1 MLIDMLISY
10 HTAESSQ
17 ARIKG
22 GIEATPAAGESG
34 RTRLEDVRPED
45 RLLQLLRRWFP
56 RCSEPDSTINPW
68 TTHDKNHMD
77 QSQIAPPDSRPEDQ
91 SRPPEEVIQELVEE
105 LECLLQS
112 GQRPEALERF
122 GGLHPV
128 DQGEVLDGLPREL
141 RRSFLDDLEASA
153 VADILEYLEPEE
165 SAELIGDREPAEL
178 AEVLD
183 LTDAD
188 VAVDLLQQIPEEKQQ
203 ETLEAM
209 TDPAEVTE
217 LLQYQDD
224 TAGGLMTSDYPVVTE
239 TTNTPNALD
248 QLRLLGPDA
257 ENINSVLVVDDQR
270 RLVGSLSV
278 TRLAL
283 ARPSALVG
291 DIMDRDINS
300 VSSETDQE
308 ECARV
313 LQRYNLNLLPVLD
326 SEGRL
331 TGVILSEDLVDVVAE
346 EATEDMFR
354 IASVGGERISGPL
367 TNSLRS
373 RLPWL
378 YINLATAFLAAAMV
392 SVFEETITRVIALAV
407 FLPVVA
413 SQGGIGGT
421 QTVTLVVRSMALGEV
436 PRRLGLRLLARELA
450 LGLIHG
456 VALGIVVGFVAYLWK
471 GNFTLGVVLGLA
483 MLGNMLVAGMFGA
496 GVPLLL
502 RHFRMDPAVSSA
514 VFVTTFTDVIGFV
527 LFLGLAA
534 IFVDHLV

>member
-1 MLIDMLISY
+1 LNCS
-10 HTAESSQ
+10 
-17 ARIKG
+17 
-22 GIEATPAAGESG
+22 
-34 RTRLEDVRPED
+34 RTR
-45 RLLQLLRRWFP
+45 
-56 RCSEPDSTINPW
+56 
-68 TTHDKNHMD
+68 
-77 QSQIAPPDSRPEDQ
+77 AEDQ
-91 SRPPEEVIQELVEE
+91 NRPPEELIQGLVQELQRL
-105 LECLLQS
+105 LES

-128 DQGEVLDGLPREL
+128 DQGEVLDGLPRDIQQSL
-141 RRSFLDDLEASA
+141 IADLDHSVL
-153 VADILEYLEPEE
+153 ADILEYLEPEE
-165 SAELIGDREPAEL
+165 SAELVGGREPADL
-178 AEVLD
+178 AQVLD
-183 LTDAD
+183 LTDVD
-188 VAVDLLQQIPEEKQQ
+188 VAVDLLQHISEDKQQ

-209 TDPAEVTE
+209 IDSAEVSE

-224 TAGGLMTSDYPVVTE
+224 TAGGLMTPDYPVVLE
-239 TTNTPNALD
+239 TTTTPNALD

-257 ENINSVLVVDDQR
+257 EDINSVLVVDTEH

-283 ARPSALVG
+283 ARANMVVG
-291 DIMDRDINS
+291 GIMDREINS
-300 VSSETDQE
+300 VVAATDQE

-313 LQRYNLNLLPVLD
+313 MQRYNLSLLPVVD
-326 SEGRL
+326 GEGRL
-331 TGVILSEDLVDVVAE
+331 AGVVLAEDLMDVVAE

-354 IASVGGERISGPL
+354 IASVGGERIAGPL
-367 TNSLRS
+367 TNSLRR

-378 YINLATAFLAAAMV
+378 YINLATAFLAAVMV
-392 SVFEETITRVIALAV
+392 SLFEDTIAKMVALAV

-471 GNFTLGVVLGLA
+471 GNFTLGLVLGLA

-502 RHFRMDPAVSSA
+502 RHLKMDPAVSSA

-534 IFVDHLV
+534 AFIDHLV

>member
-1 MLIDMLISY
+1 MSRSRFYPFVYLMEQSPI
-10 HTAESSQ
+10 
-17 ARIKG
+17 
-22 GIEATPAAGESG
+22 TPPE
-34 RTRLEDVRPED
+34 TR
-45 RLLQLLRRWFP
+45 
-56 RCSEPDSTINPW
+56 
-68 TTHDKNHMD
+68 
-77 QSQIAPPDSRPEDQ
+77 AEDQ
-91 SRPPEEVIQELVEE
+91 NRPPEELIQGLVQELQRL
-105 LECLLQS
+105 LES

-128 DQGEVLDGLPREL
+128 DQGEVLDGLPRDIQQSL
-141 RRSFLDDLEASA
+141 IADLDHSVL
-153 VADILEYLEPEE
+153 ADILEYLEPEE
-165 SAELIGDREPAEL
+165 SAELVGGREPADL
-178 AEVLD
+178 AQVLD

-188 VAVDLLQQIPEEKQQ
+188 VAVDLLQHISEDKQQ

-209 TDPAEVTE
+209 IDSAEVSE

-224 TAGGLMTSDYPVVTE
+224 TAGGLMTPDYPVVLE
-239 TTNTPNALD
+239 TTTTPNALD

-257 ENINSVLVVDDQR
+257 EDINSVLVVDTEH

-283 ARPSALVG
+283 ARANMVVG
-291 DIMDRDINS
+291 GIMDREINS
-300 VSSETDQE
+300 VVAATDQE

-313 LQRYNLNLLPVLD
+313 MQRYNLSLLPVVD
-326 SEGRL
+326 GEGRL
-331 TGVILSEDLVDVVAE
+331 AGVVLAEDLMDVVAE

-354 IASVGGERISGPL
+354 IASVGGERIAGPL
-367 TNSLRS
+367 TNSLRR

-378 YINLATAFLAAAMV
+378 YINLATAFLAAVMV
-392 SVFEETITRVIALAV
+392 SLFEDTITKVVALAV

-471 GNFTLGVVLGLA
+471 GNFTLGLVLGLA

-502 RHFRMDPAVSSA
+502 RHLKMDPAVSSA

-534 IFVDHLV
+534 AFIDHLV

>member
-1 MLIDMLISY
+1 MSRSRFYPFVYLM
-10 HTAESSQ
+10 E
-17 ARIKG
+17 
-22 GIEATPAAGESG
+22 
-34 RTRLEDVRPED
+34 
-45 RLLQLLRRWFP
+45 
-56 RCSEPDSTINPW
+56 
-68 TTHDKNHMD
+68 
-77 QSQIAPPDSRPEDQ
+77 QSQITPPETRAEDQ
-91 SRPPEEVIQELVEE
+91 NRPPEELIQGLVQELQRL
-105 LECLLQS
+105 LES
-112 GQRPEALERF
+112 GQRLEAFERF

-128 DQGEVLDGLPREL
+128 DQGEVLDGLPRDIQQSL
-141 RRSFLDDLEASA
+141 IADLDYSVL
-153 VADILEYLEPEE
+153 ADILEYLEPEE
-165 SAELIGDREPAEL
+165 SAELVGGREPADL
-178 AEVLD
+178 AQVLD

-188 VAVDLLQQIPEEKQQ
+188 VAVDLLQHISEDKQQ
-203 ETLEAM
+203 ETLKAM
-209 TDPAEVTE
+209 IDSAEVSE

-224 TAGGLMTSDYPVVTE
+224 TAGGLMTLDYPVVLE
-239 TTNTPNALD
+239 TTTTPNALD

-257 ENINSVLVVDDQR
+257 EDINSVLVMDTEH

-283 ARPSALVG
+283 ARANMVVG
-291 DIMDRDINS
+291 DIMDREINS
-300 VSSETDQE
+300 VVAATDQE
-308 ECARV
+308 ECVRV
-313 LQRYNLNLLPVLD
+313 MQRYNLSLLPVVD
-326 SEGRL
+326 GEGRL
-331 TGVILSEDLVDVVAE
+331 AGVVLAEDLMGVVAE

-354 IASVGGERISGPL
+354 IASVGGERIAGPL
-367 TNSLRS
+367 TNSLRR

-378 YINLATAFLAAAMV
+378 YINLATAFLAAVMV
-392 SVFEETITRVIALAV
+392 SLFEDTITKVVALAV

-471 GNFTLGVVLGLA
+471 GNFTLGLVLGLA

-502 RHFRMDPAVSSA
+502 RHLKMDPAVSSA

-534 IFVDHLV
+534 AFIDHLV

>member
-1 MLIDMLISY
+1 MEQPQTTPPESR
-10 HTAESSQ
+10 AEEQIEHQ
-17 ARIKG
+17 A
-22 GIEATPAAGESG
+22 
-34 RTRLEDVRPED
+34 
-45 RLLQLLRRWFP
+45 
-56 RCSEPDSTINPW
+56 
-68 TTHDKNHMD
+68 
-77 QSQIAPPDSRPEDQ
+77 
-91 SRPPEEVIQELVEE
+91 RPPEEVIQELVSE
-105 LECLLQS
+105 LERLLEA
-112 GQRPEALERF
+112 GERPEALERF
-122 GGLHPV
+122 VGLHPV

-141 RRSFLDDLEASA
+141 QQSLLGELETSA
-153 VADILEYLEPEE
+153 VADILEFMEPEE
-165 SAELIGDREPAEL
+165 SVELVGGRGPAEL

-183 LTDAD
+183 LTDPD
-188 VAVDLLQQIPEEKQQ
+188 VAVDLLQRIPEDKRL

-209 TDPAEVTE
+209 SDPAEVSA

-224 TAGGLMTSDYPVVTE
+224 TAGGLMTPDYPVFTQA
-239 TTNTPNALD
+239 TTTPNALD

-257 ENINSVLVVDDQR
+257 EDINSVLVVNDQR
-270 RLVGSLSV
+270 HLVGSLSV

-283 ARPSALVG
+283 ARPNMLIG
-291 DIMDRDINS
+291 DIMDPDVHS

-313 LQRYNLNLLPVLD
+313 MQRYNLNMLPVLD
-326 SEGRL
+326 GGGRL
-331 TGVILSEDLVDVVAE
+331 SGVILAEDLIDVVAE

-378 YINLATAFLAAAMV
+378 YINLATAFLAAVMI
-392 SVFEETITRVIALAV
+392 SIFEDTITKVVALAV

-421 QTVTLVVRSMALGEV
+421 QTVTLMVRSMALGEV
-436 PRRLGLRLLARELA
+436 PRRLGLRLLVRELS

-456 VALGIVVGFVAYLWK
+456 VALGVVVGVVAYLWK
-471 GNFTLGVVLGLA
+471 GNFTLGLVLGLA

-502 RHFRMDPAVSSA
+502 RRLRMDPAVSSA

-534 IFVDHLV
+534 IFVDRLV

>member
-1 MLIDMLISY
+1 ME
-10 HTAESSQ
+10 ESQ
-17 ARIKG
+17 Q
-22 GIEATPAAGESG
+22 TPTE
-34 RTRLEDVRPED
+34 
-45 RLLQLLRRWFP
+45 P
-56 RCSEPDSTINPW
+56 RSE
-68 TTHDKNHMD
+68 
-77 QSQIAPPDSRPEDQ
+77 QQ
-91 SRPPEEVIQELVEE
+91 SRPPEEVIHGLVQELERLME
-105 LECLLQS
+105 SSERQ
-112 GQRPEALERF
+112 QALELF
-122 GGLHPV
+122 ADLHPV
-128 DQGEVLDGLPREL
+128 DQGEVLDGLPKEHSQSLLDEL
-141 RRSFLDDLEASA
+141 DANV
-153 VADILEYLEPEE
+153 VAEILEYLEPEE
-165 SAELIGDREPAEL
+165 SVEMIGDRTPADL

-183 LTDAD
+183 LTGPD
-188 VAVDLLQQIPEEKQQ
+188 VAVDLLRQMPEEKQN

-209 TDPAEVTE
+209 ADSAEVTE

-224 TAGGLMTSDYPVVTE
+224 TAGGLMTPDYPVVNE
-239 TTNTPNALD
+239 KTTTPNALD
-248 QLRLLGPDA
+248 QLRLLGEDA
-257 ENINSVLVVDDQR
+257 EDINSVLVIDDDQ
-270 RLVGSLSV
+270 RLVGSLSI

-283 ARPSALVG
+283 ARSSVVVG

-300 VSSETDQE
+300 VTAETDQE
-308 ECARV
+308 ECAKV
-313 LQRYNLNLLPVLD
+313 MQRYNLDLLPVLD

-331 TGVILSEDLVDVVAE
+331 SGVIMDDDLVDVVVE

-354 IASVGGERISGPL
+354 IASVGGERIAGPL

-378 YINLATAFLAAAMV
+378 YINLATAFLAAVMV
-392 SVFEETITRVIALAV
+392 SLFETTITRVVALAV

-456 VALGIVVGFVAYLWK
+456 VALGIVVGIVAYLWK
-471 GNFTLGVVLGLA
+471 GDVTLGLVLGLA

-502 RHFRMDPAVSSA
+502 RQLRMDPAVSSA

-534 IFVDHLV
+534 IFVEHLV